1 MGSIW
6 FGFYRIKIVISWPH
20 IYRPQHRACLS
31 VQPDDTFVQLRP
43 NQMLSKINSFSF
55 NSIPV
60 FHIYACFTF
69 ISICS
74 ISVHF
79 TSIPFNWFEFHFHL
93 FCLIFKLFFCFVS
106 ILSASLVLLSHHL
119 SVVGILQSSTR
130 TLYSPKIPTVLDIK
144 LRITIYSHYS
154 LI

>member
-31 VQPDDTFVQLRP
+31 VQTDDTFVQLRP
-43 NQMLSKINSFSF
+43 NQMLSKIIHFHSMQFPFS
-55 NSIPV
+55 
-60 FHIYACFTF
+60 IYACFTF

-74 ISVHF
+74 ISVRF

-130 TLYSPKIPTVLDIK
+130 TLNSPKIPTVLDIK